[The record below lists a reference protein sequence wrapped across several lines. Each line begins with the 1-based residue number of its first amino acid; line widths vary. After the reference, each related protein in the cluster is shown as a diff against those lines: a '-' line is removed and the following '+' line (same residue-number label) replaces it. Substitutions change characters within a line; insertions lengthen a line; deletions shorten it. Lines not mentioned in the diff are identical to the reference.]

1 MTYHKRSINI
11 NYLTD
16 QTFNRVNRL
25 FVPLF
30 ENEGDRKYFSNC
42 YAPSV
47 EIEDFNVLIDGKS
60 FFDVSIKS
68 EEETYKKIIEM
79 SKNND

>member
-1 MTYHKRSINI
+1 MTYHKRSINL
-11 NYLTD
+11 NYLID

-47 EIEDFNVLIDGKS
+47 EIEGFNVLIDGKS